1 MSVGK
6 RTHHDESLGFAGLRI
21 DEGDVERRR
30 QFVGLDGEDL
40 LRLAAAAPVV
50 AAHGAQYVGA
60 FFEYLARFGETAPL
74 FLRPE
79 LLHEAK
85 RLKHAHLAAMVQG
98 EYGTRYAQE
107 RLRLAK
113 LYSEARLP
121 VRIFLGAYHHL
132 LSAIGLDLV
141 RDLTIDRLEAF
152 RIFASVRK
160 IGFLDMG
167 IIIDSLLAERE
178 HTIAL
183 QQEAIQELS
192 TPVLQLREGLLLLP
206 IIGAVDARR
215 AHLLTDTLL
224 RAIRSRRARVVVVD
238 VTGVAAV
245 NPEVANHL
253 VQSVEAAR
261 LIGVIVILSGLSPA
275 VARALIEL
283 GVNLSAYDV
292 VGDLQSGIERS
303 EHLLGYRVV
312 KDTALA

>member
-1 MSVGK
+1 MSVGN
-6 RTHHDESLGFAGLRI
+6 RTNHDESLRFGGLRI
-21 DEGDVERRR
+21 DDGDIERRR
-30 QFVGLDGEDL
+30 AFVGLDGEDL
-40 LRLAAAAPVV
+40 LRLAAAAPVI

-60 FFEYLARFGETAPL
+60 FFEYLARFEEAAAL
-74 FLRPE
+74 FLDPE
-79 LLHEAK
+79 LLGEAR
-85 RLKHAHLAAMVQG
+85 RLKRAHLAAMVQG
-98 EYGTRYAQE
+98 EYGTGYAQA

-121 VRIFLGAYHHL
+121 VRLFLGAYHHL
-132 LSAIGLDLV
+132 LSAIGWDLV

-152 RIFASVRK
+152 RIFVSVRK
-160 IGFLDMG
+160 VGVFDMG
-167 IIIDSLLAERE
+167 LIIDFLLAERE

-183 QQEAIQELS
+183 QQEAIRELS
-192 TPVLQLREGLLLLP
+192 TPVLQLRNGLLLLP
-206 IIGAVDARR
+206 IIGTVDARR

-224 RAIRSRRARVVVVD
+224 LAIRSRRARVVVVD
-238 VTGVAAV
+238 VTGVAAI

-275 VARALIEL
+275 VARALIDL

-292 VGDLQSGIERS
+292 VGDLQSGVERS

-312 KDTALA
+312 KDAALV